1 MKHTKESLNL
11 TEKISNEMDGK
22 TFHHHY
28 HILYDIVNLFPKDQ
42 NLTYVEIGCYAGGSS
57 CLILQRPNTQVFAI
71 DLANPIPQSVVMK
84 NVNKFNTHN
93 NKFEYIQGNSQQ
105 IVTLDKLKSLID
117 EIDVLFIDGDHS
129 VQGVKKDFSMYS
141 PMVKQ
146 GGYIVF
152 DDYLDKVHSPQV
164 RGAVDEI
171 VSNISGYE
179 IIGNLPN
186 TFGARPS
193 TMTEGNCFVIKKI

>member
-1 MKHTKESLNL
+1 
-11 TEKISNEMDGK
+11 
-22 TFHHHY
+22 
-28 HILYDIVNLFPKDQ
+28 
-42 NLTYVEIGCYAGGSS
+42 
-57 CLILQRPNTQVFAI
+57 
-71 DLANPIPQSVVMK
+71 MK
-84 NVNKFNTHN
+84 NVNKFNINN

-105 IVTLDKLKSLID
+105 IVTLDKLKLFID

-129 VQGVKKDFSMYS
+129 AQGVKKDFSMYS

-152 DDYLDKVHSPQV
+152 DDYLDNVHSPQV

>member
-1 MKHTKESLNL
+1 MKHTKESLSL
-11 TEKISNEMDGK
+11 AEKISNEMDGK

-57 CLILQRPNTQVFAI
+57 CLILQRPNTEVFAI
-71 DLANPIPQSVVMK
+71 DLGTPVPQSVVMK
-84 NVNKFNTHN
+84 NVHKFNIHN

-129 VQGVKKDFSMYS
+129 AQGVKNDFSMYS

-146 GGYIVF
+146 GGYVVF

-164 RGAVDEI
+164 RGAVDDI

-186 TFGARPS
+186 IFGARPLS
-193 TMTEGNCFVIKKI
+193 LQEGNCFIIKKV

>member
-1 MKHTKESLNL
+1 
-11 TEKISNEMDGK
+11 
-22 TFHHHY
+22 
-28 HILYDIVNLFPKDQ
+28 
-42 NLTYVEIGCYAGGSS
+42 
-57 CLILQRPNTQVFAI
+57 LILQRPNTEVFAI
-71 DLANPIPQSVVMK
+71 DLGTPVPQSVVMK
-84 NVNKFNTHN
+84 NVHKFNIHN

-129 VQGVKKDFSMYS
+129 AQGVKNDFSMYS

-146 GGYIVF
+146 GGYVVF

-164 RGAVDEI
+164 RGAVDDI

-186 TFGARPS
+186 IFGARPLS
-193 TMTEGNCFVIKKI
+193 LQEGNCFIIKKV

>member
-1 MKHTKESLNL
+1 MKHTKESLSL
-11 TEKISNEMDGK
+11 AEKISNEMDGK

-57 CLILQRPNTQVFAI
+57 CLILQRPNTEVFAI
-71 DLANPIPQSVVMK
+71 DLGTPVPQSVVMK
-84 NVNKFNTHN
+84 NVHKFNIHN

-105 IVTLDKLKSLID
+105 IVTLHKLKSLID

-129 VQGVKKDFSMYS
+129 AQGVKKDFSMYS

-164 RGAVDEI
+164 RGAVDDI

-186 TFGARPS
+186 IFGARPLS
-193 TMTEGNCFVIKKI
+193 LQEGNCFIIKKV

>member
-1 MKHTKESLNL
+1 MEYTKESLVL
-11 TEKISNEMDGK
+11 TEKISNEMEGN

-57 CLILQRPNTQVFAI
+57 CLILQRPNTEVFGI
-71 DLANPIPQSVVMK
+71 DLGNPIPQNVVMN
-84 NVNKFNTHN
+84 NVDKFNIHN
-93 NKFEYIQGNSQQ
+93 NKFVYIEGNSQQ
-105 IVTLDKLKSLID
+105 IDTLNKLKLLID

-129 VQGVKKDFSMYS
+129 AQGLKKDFSMYS

-146 GGYIVF
+146 GGYIIF
-152 DDYLDKVHSPQV
+152 DDYLDKEHSPQV
-164 RGAVDEI
+164 KGAVDEI

-179 IIGNLPN
+179 IIGNSPN

-193 TMTEGNCFVIKKI
+193 TMTKGNCFVIKKI